1 MNRKDSHNLKPTIN
15 PLHKI
20 MVITKTTITNSVKK
34 KTLQDQRFR
43 VHMFKNKEYK
53 VRESMVQEYKGHA
66 FKALEFKRTTMEKK
80 KSRDKH
86 LRIKIQSLLKQT
98 TRNSS
103 SWR

>member
-1 MNRKDSHNLKPTIN
+1 
-15 PLHKI
+15 
-20 MVITKTTITNSVKK
+20 
-34 KTLQDQRFR
+34 
-43 VHMFKNKEYK
+43 MFKNKEYK